1 MGVLA
6 LWESGHRGPVP
17 VPVLVG
23 VPAPTRPNTDQMR
36 EEAGRYQRR
45 SAVVQE
51 RRPKPR
57 RAAMGNAKAQ
67 TQVPT
72 PADKNARTSKKTNQ
86 LEQRPNPAKKITW
99 PGPRAG
105 WESGRRK
112 ACGQGAA
119 RGVSHNIQELSGWAG
134 VKATKRPQRRGERG
148 GASKGEDGYTGTT
161 LAGTA
166 AYGGGLYGGGRK

>member
-57 RAAMGNAKAQ
+57 RAAMGDAKAQ

-72 PADKNARTSKKTNQ
+72 PADKNARTSKKPTRTEAQ
-86 LEQRPNPAKKITW
+86 PSKETHLARAQSGLGKRSTQSM
-99 PGPRAG
+99 RAG
-105 WESGRRK
+105 G
-112 ACGQGAA
+112 
-119 RGVSHNIQELSGWAG
+119 
-134 VKATKRPQRRGERG
+134 
-148 GASKGEDGYTGTT
+148 SKG
-161 LAGTA
+161 
-166 AYGGGLYGGGRK
+166 R